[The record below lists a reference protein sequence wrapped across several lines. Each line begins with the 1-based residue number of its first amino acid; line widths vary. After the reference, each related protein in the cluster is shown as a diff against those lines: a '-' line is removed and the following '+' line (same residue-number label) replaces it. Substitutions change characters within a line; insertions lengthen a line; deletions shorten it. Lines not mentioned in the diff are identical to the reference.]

1 MPYAMLRYLASRV
14 GPTVLTEPEDIER
27 VELLRSVKLVEA
39 HIPGAITTKN
49 GHIRYTGAA
58 IVHSLTAEGSKLAG
72 RVPSFP
78 DTSDWPCDGP
88 IVVALEH
95 WQMARA
101 NASTG
106 SEIRAA

>member
-27 VELLRSVKLVEA
+27 VELLRSVNLVEA
-39 HIPGAITTKN
+39 QIPASITTGN

-58 IVHSLTAEGSKLAG
+58 IVYGVTAVGSKLAG
-72 RVPSFP
+72 RAPSFP

-88 IVVALEH
+88 MVVALEH
-95 WQMARA
+95 WQMAKA
-101 NASTG
+101 NASSG
-106 SEIRAA
+106 SENRAA